1 MKKKM
6 SQGKS
11 MKIQSIALIASG
23 FVLIFA
29 LLSATILYTYYDRSL
44 VHFIQGIG
52 REEKPV
58 EKPKEEPT
66 NPALLMA
73 ATATAEYAD
82 NLYILSDSMISGIAS
97 LDVSI
102 KDRCYFTQFISST
115 NYNEAVFTTPNLPDK
130 EMTLS
135 EFAKETKPG
144 YLLLNFSGTGLTMQT
159 EAITNLYNAILDV
172 IFENSPKTVVIL
184 SGPLPVF
191 PDSNVNT
198 ENVVILDTIL
208 SGYCW
213 HKQEEGKKVF
223 YLPSPAS
230 FFDSA
235 KTLKEV
241 YRGENNTLNEKGA
254 LTYYD
259 YVLKHPVPENE

>member
-23 FVLIFA
+23 FVLMFA
-29 LLSATILYTYYDRSL
+29 LLSATILYTYYDHSL
-44 VHFIQGIG
+44 IYFIQGIG
-52 REEKPV
+52 RQEEPK
-58 EKPKEEPT
+58 EEPKEEPT
-66 NPALLMA
+66 NPALLLA
-73 ATATAEYAD
+73 ATATAEYTN
-82 NLYILSDSMISGIAS
+82 NLYILSDSMLSGMPL
-97 LDVSI
+97 LDVSV
-102 KDRCYFTQFISST
+102 KDRCYYTQFISST
-115 NYNEAVFTTPNLPDK
+115 NYTEAVFTTPNLPDK
-130 EMTLS
+130 EMTLA

-159 EAITNLYNAILDV
+159 EAITNLYNAILDI

-191 PDSNVNT
+191 PGSNVNT
-198 ENVVILDTIL
+198 ENVVILDTVL
-208 SGYCW
+208 SGYSW
-213 HKQEEGKKVF
+213 QKQEEGKMVY

-230 FFDSA
+230 FFDSG
-235 KTLKEV
+235 KTLKEQ
-241 YRGENNTLNEKGA
+241 YQGENNSLNEKGC

-259 YVLKHPVPENE
+259 YILKHPVPENN